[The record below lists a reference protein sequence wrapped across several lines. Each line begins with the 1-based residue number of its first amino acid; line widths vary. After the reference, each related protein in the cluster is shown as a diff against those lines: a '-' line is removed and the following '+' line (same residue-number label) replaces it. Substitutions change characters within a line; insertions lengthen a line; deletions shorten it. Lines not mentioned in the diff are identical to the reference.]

1 VAHGGSDGRKKQS
14 GSGSGNGNGDGNA
27 EVDAGGGEDPA
38 LGSVYGWGTCSRSMN
53 AGADVHGNRMDDG
66 KSGASRRPSPA
77 LAVSE
82 CPVPCALCHPP
93 PPTRAHSNEVH

>member
-38 LGSVYGWGTCSRSMN
+38 LGSVYGWGTCSR
-53 AGADVHGNRMDDG
+53 
-66 KSGASRRPSPA
+66 
-77 LAVSE
+77 
-82 CPVPCALCHPP
+82 
-93 PPTRAHSNEVH
+93 